1 MVKNRAEL
9 VSMSKEW
16 TKRAM
21 SDLRGQIISFMENV
35 GTDSEELAYALGIT
49 VDELNAIISGCGEIS
64 LSTFAK
70 ILIATDNVIEIK
82 PINATPFG
90 RMEEMPNPS
99 MLPIEMRSGKVS
111 NERKHVVPQM
121 TTPQPRDSKG
131 RFTKAKPNGSQIPSY
146 DEFLRMMKN
155 GEIPEPTERMRK
167 MHRMAHGMPIPM
179 PMDTN
184 GLGGMPSIKK
194 MNPRT
199 ATPQPRDS
207 KGRFTKA
214 KPNGSQIPSYD
225 EFLRMMKNGE
235 IPEPTERMRKMHR
248 MAHGMPIPMPMDT
261 NGLGGMP
268 SIKKMNPRT
277 ATPQLE
283 VPRRE
288 LVSTIVDNGWDDQI
302 DIMNSTSAELMEFLM
317 SMGLTP
323 SHFERMKNEST
334 QNNPIN
340 ESKKEHIMQMLSDEL
355 DKNPHLLEQIRR
367 FTDAN

>member
-99 MLPIEMRSGKVS
+99 MLPIEMRSGNVS

-155 GEIPEPTERMRK
+155 GEIPEPTDRMRK
-167 MHRMAHGMPIPM
+167 MR
-179 PMDTN
+179 
-184 GLGGMPSIKK
+184 
-194 MNPRT
+194 
-199 ATPQPRDS
+199 
-207 KGRFTKA
+207 
-214 KPNGSQIPSYD
+214 
-225 EFLRMMKNGE
+225 
-235 IPEPTERMRKMHR
+235 R

-323 SHFERMKNEST
+323 SHFERMKNESA
-334 QNNPIN
+334 QNNQIN

>member
-82 PINATPFG
+82 PIGATPFG
-90 RMEEMPNPS
+90 DMEEIPNPS
-99 MLPIEMRSGKVS
+99 MLPMEMRNGSVS
-111 NERKHVVPQM
+111 HGRKHVMPQM
-121 TTPQPRDSKG
+121 TESQPRDSKG
-131 RFTKAKPNGSQIPSY
+131 RFTKVKKNVEQIPSY
-146 DEFLRMMKN
+146 DEFLKMIKD
-155 GEIPEPTERMRK
+155 GEIPEPTDSMRK
-167 MHRMAHGMPIPM
+167 MFKMAKGMPIPM
-179 PMDTN
+179 PMDTHRFN
-184 GLGGMPSIKK
+184 GMPSAKK
-194 MNPRT
+194 MNCS
-199 ATPQPRDS
+199 TPTR
-207 KGRFTKA
+207 
-214 KPNGSQIPSYD
+214 
-225 EFLRMMKNGE
+225 
-235 IPEPTERMRKMHR
+235 
-248 MAHGMPIPMPMDT
+248 
-261 NGLGGMP
+261 
-268 SIKKMNPRT
+268 
-277 ATPQLE
+277 QLE

-288 LVSTIVDNGWDDQI
+288 LVSTIVDNGWDDEI

-323 SHFERMKNEST
+323 SHFERMKNEAE
-334 QNNPIN
+334 QNSQTN
-340 ESKKEHIMQMLSDEL
+340 ESKKERIMQMLSDEL

-367 FTDAN
+367 FTDVS

>member
-155 GEIPEPTERMRK
+155 GEIPEPT
-167 MHRMAHGMPIPM
+167 
-179 PMDTN
+179 D
-184 GLGGMPSIKK
+184 
-194 MNPRT
+194 
-199 ATPQPRDS
+199 
-207 KGRFTKA
+207 
-214 KPNGSQIPSYD
+214 
-225 EFLRMMKNGE
+225 
-235 IPEPTERMRKMHR
+235 RMRKMHR

-323 SHFERMKNEST
+323 SHFERMKNESA

-367 FTDAN
+367 FTNAN

>member
-21 SDLRGQIISFMENV
+21 KDLRGQIIGFMENV

-49 VDELNAIISGCGEIS
+49 VDELNAIVSGCGEIS

-82 PINATPFG
+82 PIGATPFG
-90 RMEEMPNPS
+90 GMEEMPNPS
-99 MLPIEMRSGKVS
+99 MLPMEMRSGRVS
-111 NERKHVVPQM
+111 HGRKHVMPQM
-121 TTPQPRDSKG
+121 TKSQPRDSKG
-131 RFTKAKPNGSQIPSY
+131 RFVKAKQSGTQIPSY
-146 DEFLRMMKN
+146 DEFMRMIKD
-155 GEIPEPTERMRK
+155 GEIPEPTNRMRK
-167 MHRMAHGMPIPM
+167 MPRMANGMPIPM
-179 PMDTN
+179 PMDAPRF
-184 GLGGMPSIKK
+184 GGMPGVKK
-194 MNPRT
+194 MNPGT
-199 ATPQPRDS
+199 ATP
-207 KGRFTKA
+207 
-214 KPNGSQIPSYD
+214 
-225 EFLRMMKNGE
+225 
-235 IPEPTERMRKMHR
+235 
-248 MAHGMPIPMPMDT
+248 
-261 NGLGGMP
+261 
-268 SIKKMNPRT
+268 
-277 ATPQLE
+277 

-288 LVSTIVDNGWDDQI
+288 LVSTIVDNGWDDEI

-323 SHFERMKNEST
+323 SHFERMKNEAE

-340 ESKKEHIMQMLSDEL
+340 ESKKERVMQMLSDEL

>member
-21 SDLRGQIISFMENV
+21 KDLRGQIIGFMENV

-49 VDELNAIISGCGEIS
+49 VDELNAILSGCGEIS

-82 PINATPFG
+82 PIGATPFG
-90 RMEEMPNPS
+90 GMEEMPNPS
-99 MLPIEMRSGKVS
+99 MLPMGMRSGRVS
-111 NERKHVVPQM
+111 HGRKHVMPQM
-121 TTPQPRDSKG
+121 TESQPRDSKG
-131 RFTKAKPNGSQIPSY
+131 RFTKVKQNGTQIPSY
-146 DEFLRMMKN
+146 DEFMRMIKD
-155 GEIPEPTERMRK
+155 GEIPEPTDRMKK
-167 MHRMAHGMPIPM
+167 MPRMANGMPIPM
-179 PMDTN
+179 PMVTHRF
-184 GLGGMPSIKK
+184 GGMPNVTK
-194 MNPRT
+194 MNP
-199 ATPQPRDS
+199 
-207 KGRFTKA
+207 G
-214 KPNGSQIPSYD
+214 
-225 EFLRMMKNGE
+225 
-235 IPEPTERMRKMHR
+235 
-248 MAHGMPIPMPMDT
+248 
-261 NGLGGMP
+261 
-268 SIKKMNPRT
+268 T

-288 LVSTIVDNGWDDQI
+288 LVSTIVDNGWDDEI

-317 SMGLTP
+317 NMGLTP
-323 SHFERMKNEST
+323 SHFERMKNEAE

-340 ESKKEHIMQMLSDEL
+340 ESKKERVMQMLSDEL